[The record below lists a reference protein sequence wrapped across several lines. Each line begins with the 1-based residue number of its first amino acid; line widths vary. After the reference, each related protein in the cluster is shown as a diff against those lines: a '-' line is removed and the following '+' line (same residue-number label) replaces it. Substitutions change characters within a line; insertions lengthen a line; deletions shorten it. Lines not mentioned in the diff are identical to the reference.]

1 MMSRHPRFMSLDQP
15 IGLDTAIAA
24 DRLISG
30 APKAGSLP
38 LSENSDKKFYC
49 GQWAAETGSWRVSYT
64 EEELC
69 VILSGAGKLIAE
81 DGVEFAFKAGD
92 AFVIP
97 SGFTGIWSN
106 AEPVRKIYAIV
117 E

>member
-1 MMSRHPRFMSLDQP
+1 MPAYPRFMDLKEPVSLDTP
-15 IGLDTAIAA
+15 IAA
-24 DRLISG
+24 DRLTRGQPKSGTIST
-30 APKAGSLP
+30 
-38 LSENSDKKFYC
+38 SENNDKKFYC
-49 GQWAAETGSWRVSYT
+49 GQWAADVGAWRVSYT

-69 VILSGAGKLIAE
+69 VILSGSGKLIAE
-81 DGVEFAFKAGD
+81 DGTIFPFKAGD

-97 SGFTGIWSN
+97 SGFKGEWDN